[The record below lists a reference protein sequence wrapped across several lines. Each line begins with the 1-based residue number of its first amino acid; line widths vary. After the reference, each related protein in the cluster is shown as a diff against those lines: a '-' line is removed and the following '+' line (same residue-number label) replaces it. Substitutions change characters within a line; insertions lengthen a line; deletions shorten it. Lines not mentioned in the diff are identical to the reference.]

1 MVRISLAMPGIPHA
15 RETDTEDVT
24 WALQTAE
31 ALWKRNERV
40 DALVWLRRAAQA
52 AGETEHDNRALELA
66 HDAAELAE
74 WIAGSESQPA
84 AASSTRRIQEAH
96 AEEARTTQ
104 TDEAE
109 EVSVEITIDSEPS
122 LPRDRMDTPTVP
134 DEPVSSSDFAPPSS
148 RAGPRPRM
156 PARPPPLPA
165 AYVQSAAEK
174 HAGMLDPW
182 ADGDAKDPAA
192 DMASR
197 APTMPPPAGMAFDI
211 EEVVTSAPPI
221 VRAAPQNVP
230 SMQSTARAVPNGVVE
245 EVVGL
250 VSSSKWPAAG
260 IDLAG
265 VDALSD
271 LPDDAR
277 EEFARAAQLHDLSL
291 DEEVSGFALA
301 VVLGGVVD
309 LAATIVDT
317 PAMRIDVGKAIR
329 ARGTIGHSAPIRLV
343 AASDEVRVATWGER
357 AVEAAFR
364 TCPWVEDDLRAAG
377 NRLQALVGT
386 TMGPLGER
394 MDPGLREEIAN
405 KLTLRVL
412 AEHEVVAVR
421 GKPIPGLLVVG
432 AGELELVKE
441 DGTSAGV
448 VRAGEFLFPAEVL
461 MAGPAPSTVRAAKGG
476 ALILFA
482 DRLAAQELLVT
493 CPPLLEIFAG
503 M

>member
-1 MVRISLAMPGIPHA
+1 MPGIPHA

-66 HDAAELAE
+66 QGAAELAE
-74 WIAGSESQPA
+74 WIAGSESPQSEM
-84 AASSTRRIQEAH
+84 ASSTRPIQEGYAD
-96 AEEARTTQ
+96 EARITQ
-104 TDEAE
+104 TDEADD
-109 EVSVEITIDSEPS
+109 VSVDITIESEPS

-134 DEPVSSSDFAPPSS
+134 DEPVSSSDFVPPSS
-148 RAGPRPRM
+148 RAGPRPRAA
-156 PARPPPLPA
+156 ARPPPLPV

-182 ADGDAKDPAA
+182 ADGDAKDAA
-192 DMASR
+192 DLASR
-197 APTMPPPAGMAFDI
+197 APTKPPPAGPVFDV

-221 VRAAPQNVP
+221 VRAPAESPPSAP
-230 SMQSTARAVPNGVVE
+230 SAARVVPNGVVE
-245 EVVGL
+245 DVVGL
-250 VSSSKWPAAG
+250 VSSSKWPAATV
-260 IDLAG
+260 DLVG
-265 VDALSD
+265 VDALGD

-277 EEFARAAQLHDLSL
+277 QEFARAAQLHDLSL

-317 PAMRIDVGKAIR
+317 PAMRVEVGRAIR
-329 ARGTIGHSAPIRLV
+329 SRGTIGHTAPIRLV

-377 NRLQALVGT
+377 DRLQALVGA

-412 AEHEVVAVR
+412 AEHEVFAVR

-432 AGELELVKE
+432 AGELELVND
-441 DGTSAGV
+441 DGTSAGPV
-448 VRAGEFLFPAEVL
+448 VRAGEFLFPSEVL
-461 MAGPAPSTVRAAKGG
+461 MAGRAPSTVRAAKGG